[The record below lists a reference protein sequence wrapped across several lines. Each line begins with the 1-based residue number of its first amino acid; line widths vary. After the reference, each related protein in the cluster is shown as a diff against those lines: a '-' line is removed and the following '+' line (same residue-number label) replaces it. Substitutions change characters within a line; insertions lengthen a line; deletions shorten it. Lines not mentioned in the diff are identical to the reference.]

1 MPKISVI
8 IPTYNGGKFIKK
20 AIESVL
26 DQTLDDFEIIVV
38 DDGSTDNTPY
48 ILQEYIRTNNIV
60 YISQKNVGVAVAR
73 NNGINMSKGT
83 YIAFLDDDDF
93 WIDKD
98 KLKKQIEFLEN
109 HPDYVMVGTA
119 GIVVDEK
126 GKRVTDYKV
135 PEGDHSIR
143 DSILMRNPFIQS
155 SIVAKKDI
163 LNQAGLYSVK
173 DYVNAE
179 DYNLWLRVGLLG
191 KMENLK
197 EPMTAY
203 LTRNGNTS
211 SNHKKEVL
219 RSNILFIKEYKNKY
233 PNYLKSFVF
242 SYIKLIIYTVFY
254 SIGSKKTRD
263 MITAF
268 MYKWYRKLFN

>member
-163 LNQAGLYSVK
+163 LKGEIITENMLEIKRPGTGIEPKYLDKIIRRKAK
-173 DYVNAE
+173 K
-179 DYNLWLRVGLLG
+179 NLDRDTLL
-191 KMENLK
+191 KFADLK
-197 EPMTAY
+197 
-203 LTRNGNTS
+203 
-211 SNHKKEVL
+211 
-219 RSNILFIKEYKNKY
+219 
-233 PNYLKSFVF
+233 
-242 SYIKLIIYTVFY
+242 
-254 SIGSKKTRD
+254 
-263 MITAF
+263 
-268 MYKWYRKLFN
+268 